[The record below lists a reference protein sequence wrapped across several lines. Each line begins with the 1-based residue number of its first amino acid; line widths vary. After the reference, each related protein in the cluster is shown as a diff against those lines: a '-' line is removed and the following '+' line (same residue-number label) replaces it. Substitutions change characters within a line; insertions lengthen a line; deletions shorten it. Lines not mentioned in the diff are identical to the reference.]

1 MLACLLALSGVV
13 YVAFALL
20 RPAPTPTISATPTGG
35 SFARGLVRLA
45 WPSQGEAAVGVQGV
59 GLLGSHGAG
68 QPTPIA
74 SIAKV
79 MTAMVVLRDHPLHG
93 GANGPQI
100 TVSPAD
106 VLAYRSD
113 LASGQSVVAV
123 SAGERLSERQA
134 LQALLLPSGNNIAT
148 LLADWDAGSELTF
161 VARMNAQARAL
172 GLVHTHYTGASGV
185 QASTVSTASDQV
197 RLAMR
202 ALEVPVFAQT
212 VAMAAVTL
220 PVAGRQSNRNVL
232 LGKDGIVGIKPG
244 TTMAAGGCLVFA
256 ARAPVGGRSVTVVG
270 AVLHQLGNGTQP
282 SMLAA
287 ASGATTAL
295 LDSTRP
301 VLVSRMVIRRG
312 VTLGSI
318 SAPWA
323 DPVPVQAAQSTQ
335 LIGWPGLPIR
345 RTISSARIP
354 APIGARANV
363 GTVVIEA
370 GRQRETVQLI
380 ASEALAGPSLAWR
393 LAHP

>member
-1 MLACLLALSGVV
+1 MLASLLALAAVV

-35 SFARGLVRLA
+35 SFARGFVRLA

-79 MTAMVVLRDHPLHG
+79 MTAMVLLRDHPLRG
-93 GANGPQI
+93 GANGPLI

-123 SAGERLSERQA
+123 NAGERLTERQA
-134 LQALLLPSGNNIAT
+134 LEALLLPSGNNIAT
-148 LLADWDAGSELTF
+148 LLADWDAGSEPAF
-161 VARMNAQARAL
+161 VDRMNAQARAL
-172 GLVHTHYTGASGV
+172 DLVHTHYTGASGV

-202 ALEVPVFAQT
+202 ALEVPAFAQT

-270 AVLHQLGNGTQP
+270 AVLHQLGKGTQP

-312 VTLGSI
+312 MALGSM

-323 DPVPVQAAQSTQ
+323 DPVPVRAARSTQ
-335 LIGWPGLPIR
+335 LIGWPGLPIH
-345 RTISSARIP
+345 RTISSAGVP
-354 APIGARANV
+354 APISARANV
-363 GTVVIEA
+363 GTVVVEA
-370 GRQRETVQLI
+370 GRQRETVQLV